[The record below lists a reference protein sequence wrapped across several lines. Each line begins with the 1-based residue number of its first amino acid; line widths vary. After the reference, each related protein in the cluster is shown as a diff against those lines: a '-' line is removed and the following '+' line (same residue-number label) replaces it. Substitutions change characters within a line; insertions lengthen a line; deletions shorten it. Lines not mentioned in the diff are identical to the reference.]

1 MAIETCKLTIDG
13 QPYEFEVEGQFE
25 WGQDQELFVRQDNVI
40 SKTDWTDR
48 GYGVVNAFTPQ
59 EFDAMHRSVTA
70 NILKAIKANGIAVD
84 EASFRLEDYHTV
96 VTNDKDHFE
105 VINITRNLTNEDID
119 FDIELL
125 VERFGNELGY
135 KLTSWVEELQKSH
148 IQIRINRPSSL
159 DINPPHKD
167 GYLSYWEDIVNV
179 WIPVAG
185 CNDQT
190 SLPVAPGSHL
200 LSEKDIYRTE
210 SKGATING
218 NTYYVPCI
226 LKTAQGNLQM
236 VRPNPKPGEALLFSP
251 FLVHGAAVNRSQQ
264 TRVSIELRFPKV
276 SPLS

>member
-1 MAIETCKLTIDG
+1 MGQVTCHLNIDD
-13 QPYEFEVEGQFE
+13 QPYSFEVEGEFQ
-25 WGQDQELFVRQDNVI
+25 WGEDQKLFVEQDNVI
-40 SKTDWTDR
+40 SKTDWTQR
-48 GYGVVNAFTPQ
+48 GYGVVEAFTSQ
-59 EFDAMHRSVTA
+59 EFEALQRSVTQ
-70 NILKAIKANGIAVD
+70 NILKAIKANGIEVD
-84 EASFRLEDYHTV
+84 EDRFRLEDYHKI
-96 VTNDKDHFE
+96 VTRDADHLG
-105 VINITRNLTNEDID
+105 VIDITRNLTNGDID

-135 KLTSWVEELQKSH
+135 RLTSWVEELQKSH

-185 CNDQT
+185 CNEQT

-226 LKTAQGNLQM
+226 LKTSEGNLDM
-236 VRPNPKPGEALLFSP
+236 VRPNPKEGQALLFSP
-251 FLVHGAAVNRSQQ
+251 FLIHGAAVNRSDQ
-264 TRVSIELRFPKV
+264 TRVSIELRFPK
-276 SPLS
+276 LK

>member
-1 MAIETCKLTIDG
+1 MATETCNLSIDN
-13 QPYEFEVEGQFE
+13 QAFSFEVEGIFS
-25 WGQDQELFVRQDNVI
+25 WGEDQKLFVEKDNVI
-40 SKTDWTDR
+40 SKTAWTQR
-48 GYGVVNAFTPQ
+48 GYGVVDAFTAE
-59 EFDAMHRSVTA
+59 EFDALHKSVTQ
-70 NILKAIKANGIAVD
+70 NILKAIKANGVAVD
-84 EASFRLEDYHTV
+84 EATFRLEDYHKI
-96 VTNDKDHFE
+96 VTDDKDHLG
-105 VINITRNLTNEDID
+105 VIDITRNLTNEDVD

-125 VERFGNELGY
+125 VARFGKELGY

-185 CNDQT
+185 CNEQT

-226 LKTAQGNLQM
+226 LKTAQGDLEM
-236 VRPNPKPGEALLFSP
+236 VRPNPKQGEALLFSP
-251 FLVHGAAVNRSQQ
+251 FLIHGAAVNRSEQ
-264 TRVSIELRFPKV
+264 TRVSIELRFPK
-276 SPLS
+276 LT